1 MVHVLV
7 VEDSP
12 TQAARLCAE
21 LEAAGFEV
29 SAATNGAD
37 ALRELESRRF
47 DVVVSD
53 VVMPGMTG
61 YELCR
66 TIKDNP
72 ELRDIPVV
80 LLTSLGD
87 PLEVVNGLESGAD
100 NFMRK
105 PYETEQVVS
114 RLRSAVQNRE
124 LRKNGRFQLGV
135 QLSFLDREFEIT
147 ADRQQILDLLISTF
161 EELVVTS
168 REVRQHERELE
179 EAGAKLEEQLQLVEL
194 ERKRLSAVLDAV
206 PVALFVTS
214 PEGSISHVSKASGR
228 TLQDDLQTIL
238 GSRLDDVVC
247 CVDADDRPVASA
259 MLPHHRAAEDGASAS
274 SGESFDLFMARP
286 DGARVPVV
294 LQASPI
300 FDDARRSAGCVT
312 TIHTLG
318 GLAEHD
324 PLTGLATAATFL
336 DRAAGLLGPGHGP
349 AGLLV
354 VELDHFDVI
363 QASLSTSERNDIVL
377 DVARG
382 LRQVL
387 DARRGARSA
396 NDSLLGYLGGQRFGV
411 LLTDLPDSF
420 RAVHLAETARR
431 VISSAGLER
440 GGRHVTASVGVAV
453 SDGAQQGTHLFT
465 AATEAVAKAVRLGGD
480 RVETVGVSAAK
491 EAMDRL
497 QLAIDLR
504 AAIDRDE
511 IELHYQPEYQ
521 LSSGELV
528 GFEAL
533 ARWRH
538 PQIGPIAPPLF
549 IGLAEQSGLIVALGR
564 QLMRRACLEAQSWTG
579 LRTLPSVA
587 VNVSAIQ
594 LRAEFVTE
602 VVAVLDETGLDPS
615 RLLLEITETAA
626 MDDPEQT
633 VPVIDELRQLG
644 VRFSL
649 DDFGT
654 GYSSLTQLTR
664 IQFDQLKL
672 DQTFVALID
681 RPGPNA
687 EVAKGVIGLAR
698 SLDIPVVAEGV
709 ETQEQLDVLGQ
720 LSCAIGQGYLWS
732 KPIPGELVGDFMAR
746 TVEHDGRALP
756 ARGLTDDLTDG
767 RRPDLV

>member
-21 LEAAGFEV
+21 LESAGFEV
-29 SAATNGAD
+29 SAATNGAE
-37 ALRELESRRF
+37 ALQQLESTRF
-47 DVVVSD
+47 DIVISD
-53 VVMPGMTG
+53 VVMPGVTG

-66 TIKDNP
+66 TIKDDP
-72 ELRDIPVV
+72 RLRDIPVI

-100 NFMRK
+100 NFIRK

-114 RLRSAVQNRE
+114 RLRSAVSNRE
-124 LRKNGRFQLGV
+124 LRSKGRFQVGV

-161 EELVVTS
+161 EELVMTS
-168 REVRQHERELE
+168 REIRQRERDLE
-179 EAGAKLEEQLQLVEL
+179 QAHAKLAEQLDLVEL
-194 ERKRLSAVLDAV
+194 ERKRLSAVVDAV
-206 PVALFVTS
+206 PVPLFVTS
-214 PEGSISHVSKASGR
+214 AGGSVSHVSKASGR
-228 TLQDDLQTIL
+228 TLQADLDTVL
-238 GSRLDDVVC
+238 GSRLDDVVS
-247 CVDADDRPVASA
+247 CVDADDRPVASS
-259 MLPHHRAAEDGASAS
+259 MLPHHRAAEDGTPAT
-274 SGESFDLFMARP
+274 SGESFDLFVARP

-300 FDDARRSAGCVT
+300 LDDARRSAGCVT

-318 GLAEHD
+318 GLTEHD
-324 PLTGLATAATFL
+324 PLTGLPTAATFL
-336 DRAAGLLGPGHGP
+336 DRAAGLLSLRQDP

-354 VELDHFDVI
+354 IELDHFDVI

-377 DVARG
+377 QAARG

-387 DARRGARSA
+387 DARPGTESDG
-396 NDSLLGYLGGQRFGV
+396 DSLLGYLGGKRFGV

-420 RAVHLAETARR
+420 LLMQLAESARR

-440 GGRHVTASVGVAV
+440 AGRVITASVGVAV
-453 SDGAQQGTHLFT
+453 SDGAQQGTHLF
-465 AATEAVAKAVRLGGD
+465 AAASEAVAKAVRRGGD
-480 RVETVGVSAAK
+480 RVETVGVSAAR

-497 QLAIDLR
+497 QLAVDLR

-511 IELHYQPEYQ
+511 IELHFQPEYE

-533 ARWRH
+533 ARWHH
-538 PQIGPIAPPLF
+538 PRLGPIAPPVF
-549 IGLAEQSGLIVALGR
+549 IGLAEQSGQIVTLGR
-564 QLMRRACLEAQSWTG
+564 QLMRRACFAAQSWTG
-579 LRTLPSVA
+579 LRTPPSVA

-594 LRAEFVTE
+594 LRAEFVGE
-602 VVAVLDETGLDPS
+602 AVAVLEETGLDPS

-626 MDDPEQT
+626 MSDPGQT
-633 VPVIDELRQLG
+633 VPVIEELRRLG

-664 IQFDQLKL
+664 LQFDQLKL
-672 DQTFVALID
+672 DRSFVALID
-681 RPGPNA
+681 QPGPSA
-687 EVAKGVIGLAR
+687 VVAKGVLGLAR
-698 SLDIPVVAEGV
+698 SLNVPVVAEGV
-709 ETQEQLDVLGQ
+709 ETQEQLDVLAQ
-720 LSCAIGQGYLWS
+720 LSCAIGQGYLFS
-732 KPIPGELVGDFMAR
+732 RPIPGELVDDYLAR
-746 TVEHDGRALP
+746 TVDHDGRALCRSHLP
-756 ARGLTDDLTDG
+756 TARRAGLLHG
-767 RRPDLV
+767 